1 MRSGQ
6 VYGTGEFGRLA
17 DKDGNPLLDAGLP
30 YISNDPG
37 TYTKFTPCRCLQ
49 FSVFR
54 DMNTVH

>member
-6 VYGTGEFGRLA
+6 VVGTGEFGRLV

-37 TYTKFTPCRCLQ
+37 TYTKFTPCRFAQ
-49 FSVFR
+49 FRVFKDNHIVR
-54 DMNTVH
+54 